1 MDGQYFRK
9 AIAAVLFLGVCA
21 YCGAALGRLLGNGSR
36 TAQACM
42 VWVSDNIR
50 AEGLAIRTEQP
61 VCSDTDL
68 FNAEDG
74 FRLRAGTVLAQDG
87 ETFLRTE
94 TSSMYFDDCDGYEYL
109 KPEMLQDL
117 TVSSFCGILNC
128 KPQPSHGTTGR
139 LVSEHAWYFAALC
152 PASAPFSVG
161 DCCEIVFDGF
171 TQSIPARVQYLSPSE
186 NGSCVM
192 VFRLTRGGSQLM
204 KLRFIGAEI
213 MLSPQ
218 CGLRIPSAAVRS
230 DSDGNTFVDIMLDGV
245 HEPRQVDIIY
255 TDPSGQWCLSSVSS
269 REDALQE
276 GDRILY
282 SRDING

>member
-128 KPQPSHGTTGR
+128 KPQPSHRATGR
-139 LVSEHAWYFAALC
+139 L
-152 PASAPFSVG
+152 
-161 DCCEIVFDGF
+161 VFDGF

-255 TDPSGQWCLSSVSS
+255 TDPGGQWCLSSVSS